1 MLVFAPLQIL
11 VYGYSLSEGIIIKVD
26 TCCAARYTLAMIKAF
41 KHKGLK
47 KFFETGSKAGI
58 QAKHERR
65 LRMQLAA
72 IDTASIIE
80 DIDLPGF
87 KLHPLKGNRDGVW
100 SITVNGNWRVTFEFK
115 DGNAYILNY
124 EDYH

>member
-1 MLVFAPLQIL
+1 
-11 VYGYSLSEGIIIKVD
+11 
-26 TCCAARYTLAMIKAF
+26 MIKTF

-47 KFFETGSKAGI
+47 KFFETGSRAGI

-72 IDTASIIE
+72 IDTASVIE
-80 DIDLPGF
+80 DVDLPGF
-87 KLHPLKGNRDGVW
+87 KLHQLKGNRDGVW

>member
-1 MLVFAPLQIL
+1 
-11 VYGYSLSEGIIIKVD
+11 
-26 TCCAARYTLAMIKAF
+26 MIKSF

-72 IDTASIIE
+72 IDTATVI
-80 DIDLPGF
+80 DDVDLPGF
-87 KLHPLKGNRDGVW
+87 KLHPLKGDRSGIW
-100 SITVNGNWRVTFEFK
+100 SITVNGNWRVTFEFV
-115 DGNAYILNY
+115 DSNAYILNY

>member
-1 MLVFAPLQIL
+1 
-11 VYGYSLSEGIIIKVD
+11 
-26 TCCAARYTLAMIKAF
+26 MIKTF

-72 IDTASIIE
+72 IDTASVIE

-87 KLHPLKGNRDGVW
+87 KLHQLKGNRDGVW

>member
-1 MLVFAPLQIL
+1 
-11 VYGYSLSEGIIIKVD
+11 
-26 TCCAARYTLAMIKAF
+26 MIKTF

-58 QAKHERR
+58 QAKHEHERKR
-65 LRMQLAA
+65 KRKLRMQLAA
-72 IDTASIIE
+72 IDTATII
-80 DIDLPGF
+80 DDVDLPGF
-87 KLHPLKGNRDGVW
+87 KLHPLKGDRDGIW
-100 SITVNGNWRVTFEFK
+100 SITVNGNWRITFEFI

>member
-1 MLVFAPLQIL
+1 
-11 VYGYSLSEGIIIKVD
+11 
-26 TCCAARYTLAMIKAF
+26 MIKSF
-41 KHKGLK
+41 RHKGLK

-65 LRMQLAA
+65 LRIQLAA
-72 IDTASIIE
+72 IDTASVI
-80 DIDLPGF
+80 DDVDLPGF
-87 KLHPLKGNRDGVW
+87 KLHQLKGNRGSIW
-100 SITVNGNWRVTFEFK
+100 SITVNGNWRLTFEFV

>member
-1 MLVFAPLQIL
+1 M
-11 VYGYSLSEGIIIKVD
+11 
-26 TCCAARYTLAMIKAF
+26 
-41 KHKGLK
+41 K

-72 IDTASIIE
+72 IDTASVIE

-87 KLHPLKGNRDGVW
+87 KLHQLKGNRDGVW
-100 SITVNGNWRVTFEFK
+100 SITVNGNWRVTFEFE